1 MKKIL
6 GIAAVLLMVAIVTA
20 LVTPSGTFLGGYN
33 LENLL
38 RRSALFGIIGIGAAL
53 VIISGGIDLS
63 IGSIVCLVGCLTP
76 WLIVTLGLSPWLV
89 VPVLLLVAAT
99 LGFCHGMLVT
109 KLRLQPFLVTLCGL
123 FIYRGVTRG
132 LLSDSTVGF
141 ANEVPGLRALGNGRI
156 PITDSFALPAPLLVL
171 IVVAVAASLLLWAT
185 VWGRHLRAI
194 GSNET
199 AARHCGIDVD
209 RVKIGAYVLCG
220 FLSGLGGLLFVL
232 DTNTAQPSNFGNFY
246 ELFAIAAAVLGGC
259 SLRGGEGTIIGV
271 LIGAALVQ
279 VLRNAIVLIDAIP
292 DAIEFAVIGAIIL
305 LAVVTDEV
313 LKRTVGSRKG

>member
-1 MKKIL
+1 MRKIL
-6 GIAAVLLMVAIVTA
+6 GISAVLLLVVVVTA
-20 LVTPSGTFLGGYN
+20 LVTPAGTFLSAYN

-38 RRSALFGIIGIGAAL
+38 RRSALFGIIGIGAGL

-76 WLIVTLGLSPWLV
+76 WLIVTLGHSPWLV
-89 VPVLLLVAAT
+89 VPALLLVAAA
-99 LGFCHGMLVT
+99 LGFSHGMLVT

-132 LLSDSTVGF
+132 LVSDRSVGF
-141 ANEVPGLRALGNGRI
+141 ANEVASLRAFGNGRI

-171 IVVAVAASLLLWAT
+171 IVVAVTASLLLRRT

-209 RVKIGAYVLCG
+209 RVKIGAYLLCG
-220 FLSGLGGLLFVL
+220 LLSGIGGLLFVF

-271 LIGAALVQ
+271 LVGAALVQ

-292 DAIEFAVIGAIIL
+292 KDIEFAVIGAIIL
-305 LAVVTDEV
+305 LAVVVDEA
-313 LKRTVGSRKG
+313 LRRTVAGRKG